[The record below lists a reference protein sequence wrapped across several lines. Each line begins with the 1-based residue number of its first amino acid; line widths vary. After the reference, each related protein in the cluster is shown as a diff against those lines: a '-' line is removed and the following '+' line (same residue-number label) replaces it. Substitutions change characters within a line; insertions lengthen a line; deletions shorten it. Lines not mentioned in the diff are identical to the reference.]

1 MLLMNGKEIPFKK
14 FPNGELKVCEEFFE
28 TQFRLAP
35 FSGKFTIHFK
45 FENNEDLIKLYVVK
59 KFMDFKDFITDL
71 LVYYMPYSRMDRSE
85 NGSAFTLKYIAGLI
99 NDLWFNEVMIIEPH
113 SDVTMAL
120 IDRSKAYFVTEQML
134 IPILDIIKFGQEDVL
149 FFPDAGAQKRYGKM
163 FHANNLVGYKE
174 RDFETG
180 EIKSLQVVGDVPTKP
195 FKALIIDDLSSY
207 GTTFIKSAE
216 ALKKLGATEV
226 HLLVAHAENSI
237 FHGSLLDEDS
247 PIDRM
252 FATDSILTEH
262 DWPTNALKRKKLSI
276 YELGEYYD

>member
-28 TQFRLAP
+28 TQFKMNP
-35 FSGKFTIHFK
+35 FTGIFTIHFK
-45 FENNEDLIKLYVVK
+45 FESNEDIIKLYIAK
-59 KFMDFKDFITDL
+59 KFMDFKGYITNVL
-71 LVYYMPYSRMDRSE
+71 IYYMPYSRMDRSE
-85 NGSAFTLKYIAGLI
+85 NGSAFTLAYITKLF
-99 NDLWFNEVMIIEPH
+99 NDLHFNEITVIEPH
-113 SDVTMAL
+113 SDITPAL
-120 IDRSKAYFVTEQML
+120 LHPVKVSYVTEQML
-134 IPILDIIKFGQEDVL
+134 PVVLDIIKFGQEDVL

-163 FHANNLVGYKE
+163 FFAKNLVGYKE
-174 RDFETG
+174 RDFVTG
-180 EIKSLQVVGDVPTKP
+180 EIKSLQVVGDVPTEP

-262 DWPTNALKRKKLSI
+262 DWPTNALKREKLSI